1 MGGGTIIYVLE
12 STIIYEYCGWI
23 TNHFGDEDDRVDGDG
38 VELRGV
44 EAQEP
49 EEAVEERGGLL
60 QVRVLLVVALS
71 ERSAEQGSHP
81 LGRIQTHEPPGRLPV
96 RYHVCSTRVLVYKLE
111 EELFYAGRRSKLY
124 PLLVIIVLIIILTF
138 KTASQETN
146 SFLK

>member
-1 MGGGTIIYVLE
+1 MGVGAILYVLE
-12 STIIYEYCGWI
+12 SGIIYEYCGWI

-71 ERSAEQGSHP
+71 ERSAEQGRHP
-81 LGRIQTHEPPGRLPV
+81 LGRIQTHETPGRLPV
-96 RYHVCSTRVLVYKLE
+96 RYHVCSTRVLQDGGGV
-111 EELFYAGRRSKLY
+111 
-124 PLLVIIVLIIILTF
+124 
-138 KTASQETN
+138 
-146 SFLK
+146 FLCRARIQTQPPFGHYSCNNNLNV